1 MYFYQKIIYYFCIFI
16 GMCLEPR
23 RMDDRYPE
31 ITMVKMFAS
40 FTISHNIDSLFIEL
54 ESIIFIELESIMLSN
69 TQGKLLLE
77 IRNGTRNR
85 RSSIFLIK
93 TVYLIFGSNTSM
105 WLRLQ
110 IQKWNKNVKYII
122 S

>member
-54 ESIIFIELESIMLSN
+54 ESIMLSN

-77 IRNGTRNR
+77 IRKFVVLLTCAISEWYAKPEVFDILNQNR
-85 RSSIFLIK
+85 LFN
-93 TVYLIFGSNTSM
+93 F
-105 WLRLQ
+105 WFE
-110 IQKWNKNVKYII
+110 YIDVVEVTNPKMK
-122 S
+122 